1 MGSKNG
7 GSQRLAGP
15 VVVVAYSGGLDTS
28 FLVAR
33 LARGGAGG
41 VEGHPQAATSK
52 AKVVAVTVDTGGFS
66 DDDLKRIA
74 KRARELGAA
83 KHEIVDAREEVFERY
98 VSYLIK
104 GNVLRGGVYP
114 LSVAAER
121 YAQARH
127 VALIARAEGAKA
139 IYHGSTAA
147 GNDQVRFD
155 VSIRALFPDVQV
167 RAPVRDE
174 GLTREQERSWLEK
187 EGLLETASA
196 KKDSATGGAK
206 AKYSINAGLWGTTA
220 GGGELHDPWQ
230 APTDEAFPLVPP
242 PEEAAPA
249 SEEFDLEFE
258 SGMPRGAWGSSK
270 SGVELVSRLNETG
283 RRHGIGRG
291 IHLGDTVIGVKG
303 RIAFE
308 APAAMIL
315 VTAHRE
321 LEKLVLTSWQRL
333 LKDQIALTYGQLFHE
348 GLYHEPAM
356 RDMEAYFDKANEHVT
371 GTVRVRLYRG
381 NVTVLGVQSP
391 HSLMDRAVAT
401 YGEQAKL
408 WDGRDAQGFAK
419 IFGVP
424 SLLSARR
431 DARVAKSAEEPA
443 PPPPK
448 RSKKNA

>member
-1 MGSKNG
+1 MAS
-7 GSQRLAGP
+7 P
-15 VVVVAYSGGLDTS
+15 TVVVAYSGGLDTS

-33 LARGGAGG
+33 LAR
-41 VEGHPQAATSK
+41 EEK
-52 AKVVAVTVDTGGFS
+52 ARVVAVTVDTGGFTR
-66 DDDLKRIA
+66 DDLARIEARA
-74 KRARELGAA
+74 KELGAA
-83 KHEIVDAREEVFERY
+83 KHMTIDARAEVLEKY

-127 VALIARAEGAKA
+127 VALIAKDEKAQA

-155 VSIRALFPDVQV
+155 VSIRALFPDVEV

-174 GLTREQERSWLEK
+174 GLTREQERAWLEK
-187 EGLLETASA
+187 NGLLETASG

-220 GGGELHDPWQ
+220 GGGELHDPWLG
-230 APTDEAFPLVPP
+230 PSNEAFPLVAP
-242 PEEAAPA
+242 PEEAAAKP
-249 SEEFDLEFE
+249 EEIEVELER
-258 SGMPRGAWGSSK
+258 GMPRGGI
-270 SGVELVSRLNETG
+270 ELVEKLNAIG
-283 RRHGIGRG
+283 RKHGIGRG

-308 APAAMIL
+308 APAAVIL
-315 VTAHRE
+315 ISAHRE

-333 LKDQIALTYGQLFHE
+333 LKDQLALTYGQLFHE

-356 RDMEAYFDKANEHVT
+356 RDMEAYFDKANEKVS
-371 GTVRVRLYRG
+371 GTVRIRLYRG
-381 NVTVLGVQSP
+381 NVDVLGVKSAY
-391 HSLMDRAVAT
+391 SLIDKDVAT
-401 YGEQAKL
+401 YGEQAKM
-408 WDGRDAQGFAK
+408 WDGRDAKGFAK

-424 SLLSARR
+424 SILAARR
-431 DARVAKSAEEPA
+431 DARAG
-443 PPPPK
+443 
-448 RSKKNA
+448 R

>member
-1 MGSKNG
+1 MVGSKNG
-7 GSQRLAGP
+7 ASQKVQGP

-28 FLVAR
+28 FLVGR
-33 LARGGAGG
+33 LAR
-41 VEGHPQAATSK
+41 EEK
-52 AKVVAVTVDTGGFS
+52 AKVIAATVDTGGFT
-66 DDDLKRIA
+66 DEDKTRIK
-74 KRARELGAA
+74 KRAIELGAA
-83 KHEIVDAREEVFERY
+83 KHILIDAREEVFERY

-121 YAQARH
+121 YAQAWH
-127 VALIARAEGAKA
+127 VATVARAEGAKA
-139 IYHGSTAA
+139 IYHGSTGA

-155 VSIRALFPDVQV
+155 VSIRALFPDVEV

-174 GLTREQERSWLEK
+174 GLTREQERAWLEK
-187 EGLLETASA
+187 EGLLEQAASG
-196 KKDSATGGAK
+196 KKDAATGGAK
-206 AKYSINAGLWGTTA
+206 AKYSVNAGLWGTTA

-230 APTDEAFPLVPP
+230 SPTDEAFPLVVP
-242 PEEAAPA
+242 PEEALDAA
-249 SEEFDLEFE
+249 EELDIDFVE
-258 SGMPRGAWGSSK
+258 GMPRGAWGSEK
-270 SGVELVSRLNETG
+270 SGVELVKRLNDVG

-308 APAAMIL
+308 APAALVL

-333 LKDQIALTYGQLFHE
+333 LKDQLSLTYGQLFHE

-356 RDMEAYFDKANEHVT
+356 RDMEAYFDKANENVT

-381 NVTVLGVQSP
+381 NISVLGVKSP
-391 HSLMDRAVAT
+391 ASLMDREVAT

-408 WDGRDAQGFAK
+408 WDGRDAKGFAK

-424 SLLSARR
+424 SILAARR
-431 DARVAKSAEEPA
+431 DARVAAQAEPES
-443 PPPPK
+443 PK
-448 RSKKNA
+448 ARSKKSR

>member
-1 MGSKNG
+1 VANE
-7 GSQRLAGP
+7 R
-15 VVVVAYSGGLDTS
+15 VVVAYSGGLDTS
-28 FLVAR
+28 FIVGR
-33 LARGGAGG
+33 LAR
-41 VEGHPQAATSK
+41 EEK
-52 AKVVAVTVDTGGFS
+52 AHVVAVTVDTGGFTK
-66 DDDLKRIA
+66 DDLKRIEARA
-74 KRARELGAA
+74 KELGAA
-83 KHEIVDAREEVFERY
+83 KHVTIDARAEVFERY

-127 VALIARAEGAKA
+127 VALVARDERAKA

-155 VSIRALFPDVQV
+155 VSIRALFPEVEV

-174 GLTREQERSWLEK
+174 GLTREQERAWLEK
-187 EGLLETASA
+187 NNLLETTSS
-196 KKDSATGGAK
+196 KKDAATGGAK

-230 APTDEAFPLVPP
+230 GPSSEAFPLV
-242 PEEAAPA
+242 AAPEDA
-249 SEEFDLEFE
+249 SNKAEELEVEFKN
-258 SGMPRGAWGSSK
+258 GFPKTKGI
-270 SGVELVSRLNETG
+270 ELVETLNEIG
-283 RRHGIGRG
+283 RKHGIGRG

-315 VTAHRE
+315 IAAHRE

-333 LKDQIALTYGQLFHE
+333 LKDQLALTYGQLFHE

-356 RDMEAYFDKANEHVT
+356 RDMEAYFDKANEKVT

-381 NVTVLGVQSP
+381 NIEVLGVKSP
-391 HSLMDRAVAT
+391 HSLIDKEVAT
-401 YGEQAKL
+401 YGEQAKM
-408 WDGRDAQGFAK
+408 WDGRDAKGFAK

-424 SLLSARR
+424 ATLAARR
-431 DARVAKSAEEPA
+431 DAR
-443 PPPPK
+443 
-448 RSKKNA
+448 NA

>member
-1 MGSKNG
+1 MANE
-7 GSQRLAGP
+7 R
-15 VVVVAYSGGLDTS
+15 VVVAYSGGLDTS
-28 FLVAR
+28 FIVGR
-33 LARGGAGG
+33 LAR
-41 VEGHPQAATSK
+41 EEK
-52 AKVVAVTVDTGGFS
+52 AHVVAVTVDTGGFTK
-66 DDDLKRIA
+66 DDLKRIEARA
-74 KRARELGAA
+74 KELGAA
-83 KHEIVDAREEVFERY
+83 KHVTIDARAEVFERY

-127 VALIARAEGAKA
+127 VALVARDERAKA

-155 VSIRALFPDVQV
+155 VSIRALFPEVEV

-174 GLTREQERSWLEK
+174 GLTREQERAWLEK
-187 EGLLETASA
+187 NELLESTSS

-230 APTDEAFPLVPP
+230 GPSNEAFPLV
-242 PEEAAPA
+242 AAPEDA
-249 SEEFDLEFE
+249 AAKAEEIEVELE
-258 SGMPRGAWGSSK
+258 SGFPRTKGL
-270 SGVELVSRLNETG
+270 ELVEKLNEIG
-283 RRHGIGRG
+283 RKHGIGRG

-315 VTAHRE
+315 IAAHRE

-333 LKDQIALTYGQLFHE
+333 LKDQLALTYGQLFHE

-356 RDMEAYFDKANEHVT
+356 RDMEAYFDKANEKVT
-371 GTVRVRLYRG
+371 GTVRIRLYRG
-381 NVTVLGVQSP
+381 NIDVLGVKSP
-391 HSLMDRAVAT
+391 HSLMDKDVAT
-401 YGEQAKL
+401 YGEQAKM
-408 WDGRDAQGFAK
+408 WDGRDAKGFAK

-424 SLLSARR
+424 SLLAARR
-431 DARVAKSAEEPA
+431 DAR
-443 PPPPK
+443 
-448 RSKKNA
+448 NA

>member
-1 MGSKNG
+1 M
-7 GSQRLAGP
+7 AGET
-15 VVVVAYSGGLDTS
+15 VVVAYSGGLDTS

-33 LARGGAGG
+33 LAR
-41 VEGHPQAATSK
+41 EEK
-52 AKVVAVTVDTGGFS
+52 AKVVAVTVDTGGFTKE
-66 DDDLKRIA
+66 DLQRIED
-74 KRARELGAA
+74 RAEELGAA
-83 KHEIVDAREEVFERY
+83 KHLTIDARAEVFENY

-127 VALIARAEGAKA
+127 VALVARDEKAKA
-139 IYHGSTAA
+139 IYHGSTGA

-155 VSIRALFPDVQV
+155 VSIRALFPEVEI

-174 GLTREQERSWLEK
+174 GLTREQERAWLEK
-187 EGLLETASA
+187 HGLLETASA
-196 KKDSATGGAK
+196 KKDGATGGAK

-230 APTDEAFPLVPP
+230 GPSNDAFPLVAA
-242 PEEAAPA
+242 PEEAVAHPEEVHVEFVAGFPTEVRAAGGAKTKAGKTGPRA
-249 SEEFDLEFE
+249 S
-258 SGMPRGAWGSSK
+258 
-270 SGVELVSRLNETG
+270 VELVEKLNEAG

-315 VTAHRE
+315 IAAHRE

-333 LKDQIALTYGQLFHE
+333 LKDQLALTYGQLFHE

-356 RDMEAYFDKANEHVT
+356 RDMEAYFDKANAKVT

-381 NVTVLGVQSP
+381 NIDVLGVKSPQS
-391 HSLMDRAVAT
+391 LIDREVAT
-401 YGEQAKL
+401 YGEQAKM
-408 WDGRDAQGFAK
+408 WDGRDAKGFAK

-424 SLLSARR
+424 TLLAARR
-431 DARVAKSAEEPA
+431 DARAARQKDE
-443 PPPPK
+443 K
-448 RSKKNA
+448 

>member
-1 MGSKNG
+1 
-7 GSQRLAGP
+7 LAEKSGQT
-15 VVVVAYSGGLDTS
+15 VVVAYSGGLDTS

-33 LARGGAGG
+33 LAR
-41 VEGHPQAATSK
+41 EEK
-52 AKVVAVTVDTGGFS
+52 ARVVAVTVDTGGFTRE
-66 DDDLKRIA
+66 DLRRIEQRA
-74 KRARELGAA
+74 KELGAA
-83 KHEIVDAREEVFERY
+83 KHVLIDARAEVFEKY
-98 VSYLIK
+98 VAYLIK

-127 VALIARAEGAKA
+127 VALVARDERAEA

-155 VSIRALFPDVQV
+155 VSIRALFPQVEV

-174 GLTREQERSWLEK
+174 GLTREQERAWLEK
-187 EGLLETASA
+187 NGLVETASG
-196 KKDSATGGAK
+196 KKDAATGGAK

-230 APTDEAFPLVPP
+230 APSNEAFPLVAP
-242 PEEAAPA
+242 PEEAA
-249 SEEFDLEFE
+249 SEAEILEVEFE
-258 SGMPRGAWGSSK
+258 KGFPKSRGTEI
-270 SGVELVSRLNETG
+270 VEKLNEIG
-283 RRHGIGRG
+283 RKHGIGRG

-315 VTAHRE
+315 IAAHRE

-356 RDMEAYFDKANEHVT
+356 RDMEAYFDKANEKVT

-381 NVTVLGVQSP
+381 NIDVLGVKSAC
-391 HSLMDRAVAT
+391 SLIDREVAT
-401 YGEQAKL
+401 YGEQAKM
-408 WDGRDAQGFAK
+408 WDGRDAKGFAK

-424 SLLSARR
+424 SLLAARR
-431 DARVAKSAEEPA
+431 DARSG
-443 PPPPK
+443 
-448 RSKKNA
+448 S